1 MQKDGEKNE
10 QKDGKLVKT
19 WSELIRGKNGELE
32 LIQVEDKGVEK
43 TTRKDKRKR
52 RKRKETELDPKI
64 QKLNINRYNVGESI
78 SYMVPEVEAENC
90 NVGSA
95 PEKYLGGL
103 TSQLEEDLKNE
114 PSLKDDK
121 ECDEEIELE
130 NDEKKDELEKTKYN
144 QKDGK
149 KFRKMSKLNNKQHQ
163 KKIENY
169 FNKRDTNKK
178 RKRSDEEETIENE
191 DRKKLKA
198 GELDGNGEETERLNK
213 KIMKHQQISGIRD
226 PNPNYD
232 YDPELKLMS
241 ELNSMKIKRLE
252 N

>member
-1 MQKDGEKNE
+1 M
-10 QKDGKLVKT
+10 
-19 WSELIRGKNGELE
+19 
-32 LIQVEDKGVEK
+32 
-43 TTRKDKRKR
+43 
-52 RKRKETELDPKI
+52 
-64 QKLNINRYNVGESI
+64 GESV
-78 SYMVPEVEAENC
+78 SYMVPEGEAENC

-121 ECDEEIELE
+121 ECDEENELE
-130 NDEKKDELEKTKYN
+130 NDEKKDELENTKYN

-198 GELDGNGEETERLNK
+198 GELDGYGEETEGLP
-213 KIMKHQQISGIRD
+213 
-226 PNPNYD
+226 PNPKLQNYR
-232 YDPELKLMS
+232 EF
-241 ELNSMKIKRLE
+241 
-252 N
+252 